1 MPWKEMDQMSLIKE
15 FVELASQ
22 EGAKMAPLCRQFNIS
37 RRTGYKWLARY
48 NAEGAAGLVPRSRK
62 PKRSPKKTSQVQHDA
77 VVAVRQTHPTW
88 GCRKIRAH
96 LEAEGYA
103 VLPAKSTVTDILHR
117 EGLIVSRERNLHR
130 AVGRFEHE
138 QANDL
143 LQMDFKGHFP
153 TLLEGRCHPLTVLDD
168 HSRFC
173 ICLVALA
180 DERRESVQ
188 NELTKA
194 FRLYGVPRRMTMDN
208 GSPWGSAGT
217 SQRYTR
223 LTAWLMRLGVRV
235 SYSRPSHPQTQ
246 GKDERFHRTLNEDV
260 IRGRG
265 IRDLAQAQEVFDAW
279 REIYNSIRPHEALGM
294 KPPVSRYTP
303 SSRPFPEKLAPVE
316 YESGV
321 EVRKVQKLGEMSYK
335 GREWRIG
342 RAFAG
347 QPVALRPSET
357 DGIVEVYF
365 CAQRV
370 AKLDLRKNQP

>member
-1 MPWKEMDQMSLIKE
+1 
-15 FVELASQ
+15 
-22 EGAKMAPLCRQFNIS
+22 
-37 RRTGYKWLARY
+37 
-48 NAEGAAGLVPRSRK
+48 
-62 PKRSPKKTSQVQHDA
+62 
-77 VVAVRQTHPTW
+77 
-88 GCRKIRAH
+88 
-96 LEAEGYA
+96 
-103 VLPAKSTVTDILHR
+103 
-117 EGLIVSRERNLHR
+117 
-130 AVGRFEHE
+130 
-138 QANDL
+138 
-143 LQMDFKGHFP
+143 
-153 TLLEGRCHPLTVLDD
+153 
-168 HSRFC
+168 
-173 ICLVALA
+173 
-180 DERRESVQ
+180 
-188 NELTKA
+188 
-194 FRLYGVPRRMTMDN
+194 
-208 GSPWGSAGT
+208 
-217 SQRYTR
+217 
-223 LTAWLMRLGVRV
+223 MRLGVRV